1 MVHIKK
7 ESSFLGLETEE
18 RVCNG
23 KITKGQKE
31 ILGVTDRFIM
41 MIAFISNGFMSVQVY
56 QNLYQIVQ
64 FKYVQFSV
72 YQLDLNKERYFFLKR
87 KPFNYLIALF

>member
-1 MVHIKK
+1 
-7 ESSFLGLETEE
+7 
-18 RVCNG
+18 
-23 KITKGQKE
+23 
-31 ILGVTDRFIM
+31 M

>member
-7 ESSFLGLETEE
+7 KRESSFLGLGTEE

-31 ILGVTDRFIM
+31 ILGVTDKFIM
-41 MIAFISNGFMSVQVY
+41 MIAFMSNGFMSVQVC

-64 FKYVQFSV
+64 FKYVQFTV
-72 YQLDLNKERYFFLKR
+72 YQLDLNKERYFFFKE
-87 KPFNYLIALF
+87 KAF